1 MKKMSATEAAFRLV
15 LLSYNVMALFKQ
27 KVMTSP
33 TKPMLSTLRFQCIA
47 IGSYLV
53 KDGRKKIMKLDAE
66 GKRRHFLEY
75 FFDQIEE
82 LSPPFNF
89 SNA

>member
-1 MKKMSATEAAFRLV
+1 
-15 LLSYNVMALFKQ
+15 
-27 KVMTSP
+27 
-33 TKPMLSTLRFQCIA
+33 MLSTLKFQCIA